1 MLTLNLACNVLPDRI
16 VTIQLPPTVQPGQ
29 HELVIVLDQT
39 SDIKPDADAGN
50 SNLLQFSG
58 SVALY
63 KNMDGM
69 AYQREVRSEW
79 N

>member
-1 MLTLNLACNVLPDRI
+1 MLTLNLACNVLPDRV

-29 HELVIVLDQT
+29 HELVIVLDQA
-39 SDIKPDADAGN
+39 SDVNLPTDAGI
-50 SNLLQFSG
+50 SNLMQFSG

-69 AYQREVRSEW
+69 AYQREIRSEW